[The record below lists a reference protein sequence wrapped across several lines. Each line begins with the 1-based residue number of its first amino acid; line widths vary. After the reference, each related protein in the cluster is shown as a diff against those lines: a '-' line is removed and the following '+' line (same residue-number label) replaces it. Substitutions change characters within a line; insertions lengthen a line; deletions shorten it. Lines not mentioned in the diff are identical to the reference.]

1 MTAVKST
8 TMARKLGTDASR
20 KMVSYDAPLK
30 SIAAVSDEP
39 NTPPKVAR
47 LWVREKALD
56 LELPGLR
63 SARRASV
70 GAALIPLL
78 SLSAIFPEKI
88 Q

>member
-1 MTAVKST
+1 
-8 TMARKLGTDASR
+8 MARAEGTAASR
-20 KMVSYDAPLK
+20 KMVSYPTPLK
-30 SIAAVSDEP
+30 SRAAVTEEP
-39 NTPPKVAR
+39 RTPPKVAR
-47 LWVREKALD
+47 LWQREKAL
-56 LELPGLR
+56 LLALPGDR